1 MIDVSGISK
10 VLDGEI
16 DTSFLPVYVIAG
28 FILVMGTYV
37 GCYVIYQK
45 SKVLLQPI
53 RFLRKIICRFICA
66 LRA

>member
-1 MIDVSGISK
+1 VGRLIDVSGISK

-45 SKVLLQPI
+45 SKV
-53 RFLRKIICRFICA
+53 
-66 LRA
+66 